1 MTTVGD
7 SQYAWPITTGSLQ
20 VEEVHSRTRAKLTV
34 IMLGHWSMT
43 ALVDCS
49 FYYEARLQRIVQRTP
64 AVSQLEVVSSSRK
77 VEALLLRRFSR
88 LLRSVFE
95 KLRAIVVRRLLIF
108 YYQQ

>member
-1 MTTVGD
+1 
-7 SQYAWPITTGSLQ
+7 
-20 VEEVHSRTRAKLTV
+20 
-34 IMLGHWSMT
+34 MT

-64 AVSQLEVVSSSRK
+64 AVSQLVVSSSRK
-77 VEALLLRRFSR
+77 VEALLVRRFSR